1 MIYQQIDRNKRKT
14 YLIFTIFF
22 IILAGIGSFIGDFFM
37 DNIWGGIII
46 ALVVAL
52 VYTLITYFQSTS
64 IVMQMNG
71 AKKLKSAEEAPDL
84 WHIVEDL
91 SMVAGIPL
99 PEIYIINDDSPNAF
113 ATGRDPQHAAVAVT
127 SGLYKMMNREEL
139 EGVLAH
145 EISHVKNYDI
155 RVSTISLA
163 LSSAIIFLSYL
174 IGNAYRFV
182 LPFDRDDRDSNNGG
196 WLAVRAALWLIGIVF
211 MILGPFIASLVQ
223 LAISRN
229 REYLADVSGAELTRN
244 PQGLIN
250 ALEKLKAS
258 TKPMKKVDD
267 ASSALY
273 IDDPNKKK
281 KHFSGLFDTHPPLD
295 DRIAALKK
303 TFM

>member
-22 IILAGIGSFIGDFFM
+22 IILAGLGSFIGEYFL
-37 DNIWGGIII
+37 DNIWGGIITALVI
-46 ALVVAL
+46 ALI
-52 VYTLITYFQSTS
+52 YTLITYFQSTS

-71 AKKLKSAEEAPDL
+71 AKKLQSESDAPEL

-91 SMVAGIPL
+91 SMVADIPL
-99 PEIYIINDDSPNAF
+99 PDIYIIDDESPNAF
-113 ATGRDPQHAAVAVT
+113 ATGRDPKHAAVAVT
-127 SGLYKMMNREEL
+127 SGLYEMMNREEL

-155 RVSTISLA
+155 RVSTIALA
-163 LSSAIIFLSYL
+163 LSSAIVLITYL

-182 LPFDRDDRDSNNGG
+182 LPSFDDDDDNNNSN
-196 WLAVRAALWLIGIVF
+196 WVVVRLVLWVVGIIF
-211 MILGPFIASLVQ
+211 MILGPLIASLVQ

-250 ALEKLKAS
+250 ALEKLKNS
-258 TKPMKKVDD
+258 NEPMKKVDD
-267 ASSALY
+267 ASAALY
-273 IDDPNKKK
+273 IDDPKKK
-281 KHFSGLFDTHPPLD
+281 KRFSGLFDTHPPLD
-295 DRIAALKK
+295 DRINELKK

>member
-14 YLIFTIFF
+14 YLIFTVFF

-37 DNIWGGIII
+37 DNIWGGLIITLI
-46 ALVVAL
+46 VAL
-52 VYTLITYFQSTS
+52 VYTLITYFQSTN

-71 AKKLKSAEEAPDL
+71 AKKVNSAEEAPDL

-91 SMVAGIPL
+91 TMVADIPF
-99 PEIYIINDDSPNAF
+99 PDIYIIKDDSPNAF
-113 ATGRDPQHAAVAVT
+113 ATGRDPDHAAVAVT

-155 RVSTISLA
+155 RVSTISIA

-182 LPFDRDDRDSNNGG
+182 LPFNDDRDRNSGG
-196 WLAVRAALWLIGIVF
+196 GSWVAIRAVLWLIGIVF
-211 MILGPFIASLVQ
+211 LILGPFIASIVQ

-250 ALEKLKAS
+250 ALEKLKDS
-258 TKPMKKVDD
+258 TKPMKKVDE
-267 ASSALY
+267 ASASLY
-273 IDDPNKKK
+273 IDDPLKK
-281 KHFSGLFDTHPPLD
+281 KHFTHMFDTHPPLD

-303 TFM
+303 SFM

>member
-14 YLIFTIFF
+14 YFIFTFFF

-37 DNIWGGIII
+37 DNIWAGIII

-71 AKKLKSAEEAPDL
+71 AKKLNSAEEAPDL

-91 SMVAGIPL
+91 SMVADIPL
-99 PEIYIINDDSPNAF
+99 PDIYIINDDSPNAF

-127 SGLYKMMNREEL
+127 SGLYKIMNREEL

-174 IGNAYRFV
+174 IGNAYRLV
-182 LPFDRDDRDSNNGG
+182 LPFNRDDRDSNNGG
-196 WLAVRAALWLIGIVF
+196 WLAVRAALWLIGIIF

-223 LAISRN
+223 LAVSRN

-250 ALEKLKAS
+250 ALEKLKSS
-258 TKPMKKVDD
+258 TQPMKKVDD

-281 KHFSGLFDTHPPLD
+281 KHFSGLFDTHPPLE
-295 DRIAALKK
+295 DRIEALKK

>member
-22 IILAGIGSFIGDFFM
+22 IILAGLGSFIGEYFL
-37 DNIWGGIII
+37 DNLWSGVITALVI
-46 ALVVAL
+46 ALI
-52 VYTLITYFQSTS
+52 YTLITYFQSTS

-71 AKKLKSAEEAPDL
+71 AKKLKSEADAPDL

-91 SMVAGIPL
+91 SMVADIPL
-99 PEIYIINDDSPNAF
+99 PDIYIINDKSPNAF
-113 ATGRDPQHAAVAVT
+113 ATGRDPKHAAVAVT
-127 SGLYKMMNREEL
+127 SGLYEMMDREEL

-163 LSSAIIFLSYL
+163 LSSAIIFICYL
-174 IGNAYRFV
+174 VGNAYRWV
-182 LPFDRDDRDSNNGG
+182 LPFGGDDDRDNSN
-196 WLAVRAALWLIGIVF
+196 WVAIRLALWVVGLIF

-223 LAISRN
+223 MAISRN

-258 TKPMKKVDD
+258 TEPMKKVDD
-267 ASSALY
+267 ASAALY
-273 IDDPNKKK
+273 IDDPMKKK

-295 DRIAALKK
+295 DRIAELKK

>member
-14 YLIFTIFF
+14 YFIFTFFF

-37 DNIWGGIII
+37 DNIWAGIII

-52 VYTLITYFQSTS
+52 VYTMITYFQSTS

-71 AKKLKSAEEAPDL
+71 AKKLNSAEEAPDL

-91 SMVAGIPL
+91 SMVADIPL
-99 PEIYIINDDSPNAF
+99 PDIYIINDDSPNAF

-174 IGNAYRFV
+174 IGNAYRLV
-182 LPFDRDDRDSNNGG
+182 LPFNRDDRDSNNGG
-196 WLAVRAALWLIGIVF
+196 WLAVRAALWLIGIIF

-223 LAISRN
+223 LAVSRN

-250 ALEKLKAS
+250 ALEKLKSS
-258 TKPMKKVDD
+258 TQPMKKVDD

-295 DRIAALKK
+295 DRIEALKK

>member
-1 MIYQQIDRNKRKT
+1 MIYEQIDRNKRKT
-14 YLIFTIFF
+14 YFIFF
-22 IILAGIGSFIGDFFM
+22 FFFLLLAALGSFIGAYFF
-37 DNIWGGIII
+37 DNIYSGIVI
-46 ALVVAL
+46 ALVIAI

-71 AKKLKSAEEAPDL
+71 AKKLESAKDAPDL

-91 SMVAGIPL
+91 SMVADIPL
-99 PEIYIINDDSPNAF
+99 PDIYIIDDPSPNAF

-127 SGLYKMMNREEL
+127 SGLYQMMNREEL

-155 RVSTISLA
+155 RVSTISVA
-163 LSSAIIFLSYL
+163 LSSAIILICSI
-174 IGNAYRFV
+174 IGNAYRWWI
-182 LPFDRDDRDSNNGG
+182 PMDRDDRDNNNSG
-196 WLAVRAALWLIGIVF
+196 AIRVVLWLVGLVF
-211 MILGPFIASLVQ
+211 AILGPLIASLVQ
-223 LAISRN
+223 MAISRN

-250 ALEKLKAS
+250 ALEKLKES
-258 TKPMKKVDD
+258 TKPMRRVDD
-267 ASSALY
+267 ASASLY
-273 IDDPNKKK
+273 IDDPTKK

-303 TFM
+303 TFE

>member
-1 MIYQQIDRNKRKT
+1 MIYEQIDRNKRKT
-14 YLIFTIFF
+14 YFIFF
-22 IILAGIGSFIGDFFM
+22 FFFLLLAALGSFIGAYFF
-37 DNIWGGIII
+37 DNIYSGIVI
-46 ALVVAL
+46 ALVIAI

-71 AKKLKSAEEAPDL
+71 ARKLESAKDAPDL

-91 SMVAGIPL
+91 SMVADIPL
-99 PEIYIINDDSPNAF
+99 PEIYIIDDPSPNAF

-127 SGLYKMMNREEL
+127 SGLYQMMNREEL

-155 RVSTISLA
+155 RVSTISVA
-163 LSSAIIFLSYL
+163 LSSAIILICSI
-174 IGNAYRFV
+174 IGNAYRRWI
-182 LPFDRDDRDSNNGG
+182 PMDRDDRDNNNSG
-196 WLAVRAALWLIGIVF
+196 AIRVVLWLVGLVF
-211 MILGPFIASLVQ
+211 AILGPLIASLVQ
-223 LAISRN
+223 MAISRN

-250 ALEKLKAS
+250 ALEKLKES
-258 TKPMKKVDD
+258 TKPMRRVDD
-267 ASSALY
+267 ASASLY
-273 IDDPNKKK
+273 IDDPTKK

-303 TFM
+303 TFE

>member
-1 MIYQQIDRNKRKT
+1 MIYEQIDRNKRKT
-14 YLIFTIFF
+14 YFIFF
-22 IILAGIGSFIGDFFM
+22 FFFLILAALGSFIGAYFF
-37 DNIWGGIII
+37 DNIYSGIVI
-46 ALVVAL
+46 ALVIAI

-71 AKKLKSAEEAPDL
+71 AKKLESAKDAPDL

-91 SMVAGIPL
+91 SMVADIPL
-99 PEIYIINDDSPNAF
+99 PDIYIINDPSPNAF

-127 SGLYKMMNREEL
+127 SGLYEMMNREEL

-155 RVSTISLA
+155 RVSTISVA
-163 LSSAIIFLSYL
+163 LSSAIILISYF
-174 IGNAYRFV
+174 IGNAYRWWIPV
-182 LPFDRDDRDSNNGG
+182 DRDDRDNNNSG
-196 WLAVRAALWLIGIVF
+196 AIRVVLWLVGLVF
-211 MILGPFIASLVQ
+211 AILGPLIASLVQ
-223 LAISRN
+223 MAISRN

-250 ALEKLKAS
+250 ALEKLKES
-258 TKPMKKVDD
+258 TKPMRRVDD
-267 ASSALY
+267 ASASLY
-273 IDDPNKKK
+273 IDDPTKK

-303 TFM
+303 TFE

>member
-22 IILAGIGSFIGDFFM
+22 IILAGLGSFIGEYFL
-37 DNIWGGIII
+37 DNIWGGIITALVI
-46 ALVVAL
+46 ALI
-52 VYTLITYFQSTS
+52 YTLITYFQSTS

-71 AKKLKSAEEAPDL
+71 AKKLQSESDAPEL

-91 SMVAGIPL
+91 SMVADIPL
-99 PEIYIINDDSPNAF
+99 PDIYIIDDESPNAF
-113 ATGRDPQHAAVAVT
+113 ATGRDPKHAAVAVT
-127 SGLYKMMNREEL
+127 SGLYEMMNREEL

-155 RVSTISLA
+155 RVSTIALA
-163 LSSAIIFLSYL
+163 LSSAIVLITYL
-174 IGNAYRFV
+174 TGNAYRFV
-182 LPFDRDDRDSNNGG
+182 LPSFDDDDDNNSSN
-196 WLAVRAALWLIGIVF
+196 WVVVRLVLWVVGIIF
-211 MILGPFIASLVQ
+211 MILGPLIASLVQ

-250 ALEKLKAS
+250 ALEKLKNS
-258 TKPMKKVDD
+258 TEPMKKVDD
-267 ASSALY
+267 ASAALY
-273 IDDPNKKK
+273 IDDPQKKK
-281 KHFSGLFDTHPPLD
+281 RFSGLFDTHPPLD
-295 DRIAALKK
+295 DRINELKK